1 MSTAAPQAPAP
12 TLAGEGSVGAGQARV
27 FDDLDRAVLEFERG
41 RWKFAG
47 AKNAEIFD
55 RFALTPTRYYIRLNW
70 VIDQPEAM
78 EYDATTV
85 QRLRR
90 LRDLRRQVRTRGTVA
105 AGVATRP
112 DVSGTRPAMLGG
124 SVVTS

>member
-1 MSTAAPQAPAP
+1 MSTAAPQAPAH

-70 VIDQPEAM
+70 VIDQPEAL

-85 QRLRR
+85 HRLRR